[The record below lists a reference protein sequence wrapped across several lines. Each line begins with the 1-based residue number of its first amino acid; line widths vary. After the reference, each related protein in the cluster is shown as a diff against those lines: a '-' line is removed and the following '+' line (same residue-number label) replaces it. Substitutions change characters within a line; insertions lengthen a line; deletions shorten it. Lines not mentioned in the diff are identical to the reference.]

1 MVVILRIASSRMVG
15 QGAYILTFDALCP
28 HFTNDADSFRFCI
41 ILGA

>member
-15 QGAYILTFDALCP
+15 FICLYADIRCTVPL
-28 HFTNDADSFRFCI
+28 FTNDADSFRFCI